1 MRETGHD
8 PGTAV
13 RLKAPLSEPQGF
25 VDLYRREAEMIL
37 TFCSRR
43 VLDAEAAVDLTAE
56 TFAQAFGSRR
66 GFRGS
71 SEVEAR
77 AWLLT
82 IARRQIARYLRRGVM
97 DRSAVMR
104 LGIQIPRLEA
114 AEAEEIERRAGLG
127 ELRAAVGLEL
137 ARLGEEQREALRLRV
152 VEERPYEEIARM
164 LGVRETTVRARV
176 SRGLRAL
183 RGALELRAV
192 PEGGGAWPI
201 G

>member
-1 MRETGHD
+1 MSETGHV
-8 PGTAV
+8 V
-13 RLKAPLSEPQGF
+13 RLKVPVSDPRGF
-25 VDLYRREAEMIL
+25 VDLYHRESEMIL

-43 VLDAEAAVDLTAE
+43 VLDSEAAVDLTAE
-56 TFAQAFGSRR
+56 TFAQAFASRR

-97 DRSAVMR
+97 DRSAVVR

-137 ARLGEEQREALRLRV
+137 ARLGEEQREALRLRI

-183 RGALELRAV
+183 GGALELRAV
-192 PEGGGAWPI
+192 PEGGGA
-201 G
+201 

>member
-1 MRETGHD
+1 MSETDHG

-13 RLKAPLSEPQGF
+13 WLKVPVSDPRGF
-25 VDLYRREAEMIL
+25 VDLYRRESGMIL
-37 TFCSRR
+37 TFCARR
-43 VLDAEAAVDLTAE
+43 VLDPEAAVDLTAE

-127 ELRAAVGLEL
+127 ELRETVGLEL
-137 ARLGEEQREALRLRV
+137 ERLGEEQREALRMRV
-152 VEERPYEEIARM
+152 VEERSYEEIARM
-164 LGVRETTVRARV
+164 LGVQETTVRARV

-183 RGALELRAV
+183 GGALELRAV
-192 PEGGGAWPI
+192 HEGGGA
-201 G
+201 